1 MASIPFALSVHHFI
15 SSVGADA
22 GFAALIGLAL
32 LVLLYFAHARETA
45 TLRSRADDAGLRV
58 QELEAQLAELAD
70 QVASLP
76 AEISVRAAGPRIAT
90 APGGVQQRVAAG
102 APGAGYAP
110 LPPAAPAGV
119 AGPAL
124 AAATRLIPMPEVPS
138 AEPEPAVATVAG
150 GNGSSRMP
158 VATAAGTLQRPV
170 QAPGGAPPH
179 PSAGPGRAAGGAG
192 RPGSPITGQPRPAGA
207 QPRPGAGQQRPGGP
221 GRPGGPNYPLRP
233 APRRSRT
240 GRVIVAILVA
250 AVGVAAVVAAVL
262 VLTNKGS
269 SSTASKSAS
278 SLSSSLTS
286 RRTRSR
292 TVLVQP
298 SRVTVS
304 VLNGTDLNGLA
315 GRVSDKLAA
324 EGFRKGAV
332 TNAAN
337 QTQTTSIV
345 AYVAPAYR
353 ADALAVASTLKL
365 TASTVQAVGSG
376 TKQIA
381 CSNSPLGCNSTVYVT
396 VGSDLANQ

>member
-1 MASIPFALSVHHFI
+1 M
-15 SSVGADA
+15 
-22 GFAALIGLAL
+22 
-32 LVLLYFAHARETA
+32 
-45 TLRSRADDAGLRV
+45 
-58 QELEAQLAELAD
+58 
-70 QVASLP
+70 
-76 AEISVRAAGPRIAT
+76 
-90 APGGVQQRVAAG
+90 
-102 APGAGYAP
+102 
-110 LPPAAPAGV
+110 
-119 AGPAL
+119 
-124 AAATRLIPMPEVPS
+124 
-138 AEPEPAVATVAG
+138 
-150 GNGSSRMP
+150 
-158 VATAAGTLQRPV
+158 
-170 QAPGGAPPH
+170 
-179 PSAGPGRAAGGAG
+179 
-192 RPGSPITGQPRPAGA
+192 
-207 QPRPGAGQQRPGGP
+207 
-221 GRPGGPNYPLRP
+221 
-233 APRRSRT
+233 
-240 GRVIVAILVA
+240 IVAILVA